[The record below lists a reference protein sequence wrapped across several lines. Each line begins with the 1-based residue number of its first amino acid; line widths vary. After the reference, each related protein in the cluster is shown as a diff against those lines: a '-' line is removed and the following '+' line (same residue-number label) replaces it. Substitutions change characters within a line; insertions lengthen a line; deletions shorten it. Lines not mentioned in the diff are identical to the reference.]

1 MSAFPGAETME
12 SSGAAQRNYP
22 SDVHIIKSGDKEI
35 VLVGTAHVSKDS
47 ADLVRHVIENERPDR
62 VCVELDEQ
70 RFKALTER
78 QRWANLNIRQVI
90 KNRQLPTLLVNL
102 LLASYQRK
110 LGGKLGVM
118 PGTELLEA
126 TTVAEEHGIPVTL
139 SDRNIRVTML
149 RAWRSMSFFQKMKLM
164 VGVMASVLDPG
175 EISEEDLQKLRE
187 KDVLS
192 ELMNELATAMPDL
205 KSVVIDER
213 DAYLAES
220 IRSAEGRRI
229 VAVVGAGHV
238 EGILETLGSGETIDL
253 EPINEIPQ
261 ASSAWKWVG
270 WSIPVIIVGSLGLIA
285 YTKGG
290 DVAGKNLL
298 FWIVANGVPTTIGA
312 ILALAHPITIISAF
326 VAAPIT
332 SLTPVIGA
340 GYVTAF
346 VQAHFQPPLVRDFET
361 LAEDAG
367 SFRKWWSNRL
377 LRVILVFV
385 FSQIGSMIGTYVGGY
400 EIISNL
406 FGS

>member
-1 MSAFPGAETME
+1 VE
-12 SSGAAQRNYP
+12 RDYP
-22 SDVHIIKSGDKEI
+22 SDVHIVRCGDKEI
-35 VLVGTAHVSKDS
+35 ILVGTAHVSQES
-47 ADLVRHVIENERPDR
+47 ADLVRRVIENERPDR

-70 RFKALTER
+70 RYKALTEPH
-78 QRWANLNIRQVI
+78 RWKNLNIRQVI

-110 LGGKLGVM
+110 LGGQLGVM

-126 TTVAEEHGIPVTL
+126 TRAAEELDIPITL

-164 VGVMASVLDPG
+164 TAMLASAFDDTKL
-175 EISEEDLQKLRE
+175 SEEDLEKLR
-187 KDVLS
+187 KHDVLT
-192 ELMNELATAMPDL
+192 ELMNELARAMPDL

-220 IRSAEGRRI
+220 IRTAEVKRI
-229 VAVVGAGHV
+229 VAVVGAGPV
-238 EGILETLGSGETIDL
+238 EGIRQALAEPREIDL
-253 EPINEIPQ
+253 GPITEIPP
-261 ASSAWKWVG
+261 SSSVWKWVG
-270 WSIPVIIVGSLGLIA
+270 WSIPAIILGSLGLIA
-285 YTKGG
+285 WTKGG

-298 FWIVANGVPTTIGA
+298 IWIVANGVPTTIGA
-312 ILALAHPITIISAF
+312 ALAFGHPLTVLSAF

-346 VQAHFQPPLVRDFET
+346 VQAHYQPPLVGDVES
-361 LAEDAG
+361 LADDAG

-377 LRVILVFV
+377 LRVVLVFM
-385 FSQIGSMIGTYVGGY
+385 FCQIGSMIGTYIGAY
-400 EIISNL
+400 EILSNL
-406 FGS
+406 F

>member
-1 MSAFPGAETME
+1 VE
-12 SSGAAQRNYP
+12 RDYP
-22 SDVHIIKSGDKEI
+22 SDVHIVRCGDKEI
-35 VLVGTAHVSKDS
+35 ILVGTAHVSQES
-47 ADLVRHVIENERPDR
+47 ADLVRRVIENERPDR

-70 RFKALTER
+70 RYKALTEPH
-78 QRWANLNIRQVI
+78 RWKNLNIRQVI

-110 LGGKLGVM
+110 LGGQLGVM

-126 TTVAEEHGIPVTL
+126 TRAAEELDIPITL

-164 VGVMASVLDPG
+164 TAMLASAFDDTKL
-175 EISEEDLQKLRE
+175 SEEDLEKLR
-187 KDVLS
+187 KHDVLT
-192 ELMNELATAMPDL
+192 ELMNELARAMPDL

-220 IRSAEGRRI
+220 IRTAEGKRI

-238 EGILETLGSGETIDL
+238 EGIRQALAEPREIDL
-253 EPINEIPQ
+253 GPITEIPP
-261 ASSAWKWVG
+261 SSSVWKWVG
-270 WSIPVIIVGSLGLIA
+270 WSIPAIILGSLGLIA
-285 YTKGG
+285 WTKGG

-298 FWIVANGVPTTIGA
+298 IWIVANGVPTTIGA
-312 ILALAHPITIISAF
+312 ALAFGHPLTVLSAF

-346 VQAHFQPPLVRDFET
+346 VQAHYQPPLVGDVES
-361 LAEDAG
+361 LADDAG

-377 LRVILVFV
+377 LRVVLVFM
-385 FSQIGSMIGTYVGGY
+385 FCQIGSMIGTYIGAY
-400 EIISNL
+400 EILSNL
-406 FGS
+406 F

>member
-1 MSAFPGAETME
+1 ME
-12 SSGAAQRNYP
+12 RDYP
-22 SDVHIIKSGDKEI
+22 SDVHVIESGDKEI
-35 VLVGTAHVSKDS
+35 VLVGTAHVSKES

-70 RFKALTER
+70 RYKALTER
-78 QRWANLNIRQVI
+78 HRWANLNIRQVI

-126 TTVAEEHGIPVTL
+126 TAVAEEHGIPVTL

-149 RAWRSMSFFQKMKLM
+149 RAWRSMSFYQKMKLM

-220 IRSAEGRRI
+220 IRSAEGKRI

-238 EGILETLGSGETIDL
+238 EGILETLGSTETIDL
-253 EPINEIPQ
+253 EPINEIP
-261 ASSAWKWVG
+261 AAGKAWKWVG
-270 WSIPVIIVGSLGLIA
+270 WSIPVVIVGSLVLIA

-290 DVAGKNLL
+290 DVAGKNLM

-312 ILALAHPITIISAF
+312 ILALAHPITIVSAF
-326 VAAPIT
+326 LAAPIT

-346 VQAHFQPPLVRDFET
+346 VQAHFQPPLVRDFES
-361 LAEDAG
+361 LADDAG

-385 FSQIGSMIGTYVGGY
+385 FSQLGSMIGTYVGGY
-400 EIISNL
+400 EIISSL
-406 FGS
+406 FGSR